1 MFGFPDPDLDN
12 ALDMSSVDPEKAA
25 EVLRIAAKYLREHQ
39 RLPSSLA
46 FFLADAFD
54 RAMGKASMV
63 RGSELLVNLNL
74 KIINRRPKAKFE
86 HVGIDLDLLFS
97 ANTSKLEAIEMVA
110 QDYGIDASTVKRMY
124 KKYCELKEIEI
135 DAEAL
140 EYEENHRGQVQQ
152 QSTLKK
158 RKTLK

>member
-12 ALDMSSVDPEKAA
+12 AMDMSAVDSEKAA

-63 RGSELLVNLNL
+63 RGSELLINLNL
-74 KIINRRPKAKFE
+74 KVMNRRPKAKFE
-86 HVGIDLDLLFS
+86 HVGIDLDILFL
-97 ANTSKLEAIEMVA
+97 ANTSQLEAFEMVG

-124 KKYCELKEIEI
+124 KKYRELKDHENE
-135 DAEAL
+135 AEAMQH
-140 EYEENHRGQVQQ
+140 EAMHRDQLQ
-152 QSTLKK
+152 
-158 RKTLK
+158 

>member
-12 ALDMSSVDPEKAA
+12 ALDMSTVDPEKAA
-25 EVLRIAAKYLREHQ
+25 EVLRIAAKYLKEHQ
-39 RLPSSLA
+39 RLPSNLA

-54 RAMGKASMV
+54 RAMKQASTA
-63 RGSELLVNLNL
+63 RGSELLINLNL
-74 KIINRRPKAKFE
+74 KVINRRPKAKFE

-97 ANTSKLEAIEMVA
+97 TNTSQLEAFEKVA

-124 KKYCELKEIEI
+124 KKYRLQKDIEI

-140 EYEENHRGQVQQ
+140 EYEETHRDQVQQ
-152 QSTLKK
+152 QLIPKK
-158 RKTLK
+158 RKK